1 MSISHKI
8 PNWLCFDFWSVI
20 TVGELYPQIRAIA
33 VSYSV
38 ESKII
43 FARFYLDRDPTEFD
57 KESINEILSYLAGRY
72 GDQSKVSKIL
82 DECVFSNAPIKDLDA
97 LGGFVYT
104 RREYEMQDN
113 PTQAPDY
120 I

>member
-1 MSISHKI
+1 M
-8 PNWLCFDFWSVI
+8 
-20 TVGELYPQIRAIA
+20 
-33 VSYSV
+33 
-38 ESKII
+38 
-43 FARFYLDRDPTEFD
+43 DRDPTEFD
-57 KESINEILSYLAGRY
+57 TESVNEILSYLAGRY